1 MRDSGHKKER
11 GMVTL
16 ATVCILLVIVGLTV
30 VSTALSINHFY
41 HIEKAT
47 RDSHIK
53 KLALRQALRAIAEQ
67 LRSDPTSQVVLDNTD
82 ITHTITSLDLHGEN
96 NQKLQHVTINVSKTN
111 NDIVYSAEF
120 LRYPSLLR
128 LPQQTQHNTH
138 DSNITKWLFNRTS
151 DDLQLRFFP
160 EQKQFASCDSL
171 SSTTVQWITGDCVIE
186 STINTVSS
194 DTTPQL
200 LIVENGNITIK
211 SGARFYGLI
220 LQLTRSSHT
229 YAFHL
234 ETNALLVGALTSN
247 KPTNRFLSGS
257 LSYSISTLTTLQD
270 NKALSKMILIPG
282 TWREF

>member
-1 MRDSGHKKER
+1 MRDNGHSKER
-11 GMVTL
+11 GMITL
-16 ATVCILLVIVGLTV
+16 ATVCILLAIVGLTV
-30 VSTALSINHFY
+30 VSTAQSINHFY
-41 HIEKAT
+41 HLEKAT
-47 RDSHIK
+47 RESHLK
-53 KLALRQALRAIAEQ
+53 KLALKQALHAIAEQ
-67 LRSDPTSQVVLDNTD
+67 IRSDPTSQVVLNNTD
-82 ITHTITSLDLHGEN
+82 ITHTITSLDLRGDN

-111 NDIVYSAEF
+111 DDIVYSAAF

-138 DSNITKWLFNRTS
+138 DSDITEWLFNRTR

-160 EQKQFASCDSL
+160 EQKQLASCDRL
-171 SSTTVQWITGDCVIE
+171 NDTTVQWVDGDCVIE
-186 STINTVSS
+186 NSINTSNS
-194 DTTPQL
+194 AAKPQL

-220 LQLTRSSHT
+220 LQLTRTSHT
-229 YAFHL
+229 YEFHL
-234 ETNALLVGALTSN
+234 ETNAQIVGALIFN

-270 NKALSKMILIPG
+270 NKALSKMVLIPG